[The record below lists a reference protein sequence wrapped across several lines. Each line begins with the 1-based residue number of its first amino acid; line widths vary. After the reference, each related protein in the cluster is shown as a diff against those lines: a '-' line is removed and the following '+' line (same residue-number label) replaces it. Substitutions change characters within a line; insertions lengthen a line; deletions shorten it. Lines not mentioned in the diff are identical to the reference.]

1 MQKQTRKK
9 KKKRKMR
16 KGFKVFVL
24 LVLFI
29 GAAVTLML
37 SPFFNIKSFVV
48 SGNTQV
54 QTENIIGASGI
65 GVGTNAFRVDYKK
78 AQSAVYN
85 LPYVASCKVSLSVP
99 DKIKITITESST
111 AAYVPLDAAAKAAGK
126 LVAIDER
133 GKTLEIVE
141 PENRQDF
148 PVFLGFDLSNLTLG
162 RHVSDDSAVTDEIS
176 SYLKALAQYGLTM
189 VDTIDL
195 TDRKNVVFTLKSG
208 LLVYF
213 GDQSSFGYKAA
224 YLKET
229 LNHIGEN
236 AQGKIDLRNTEN
248 GVPYQAPKSPD
259 ASPTPP
265 PEEGTENPPEN
276 SPKGSS
282 QPQQTDA
289 PA

>member
-1 MQKQTRKK
+1 MQQQTRKK

-24 LVLFI
+24 LVLFT

-48 SGNTQV
+48 SGNSQV
-54 QTENIIGASGI
+54 QTENIIAASGI
-65 GVGTNAFRVDYKK
+65 SLGTNAFRADYKK
-78 AQSAVYN
+78 AQSAIYN
-85 LPYVASCKVSLSVP
+85 LPYVASCKVSLSIP
-99 DKIKITITESST
+99 DKIKITITESSA
-111 AAYVPLDAAAKAAGK
+111 AAYVPLDAAAGAAGK
-126 LVAIDER
+126 LVAVDEG

-141 PENRQDF
+141 PENRQEL

-162 RHVSDDSAVTDEIS
+162 RHVSDDSAVTGEIS
-176 SYLKALAQYGLTM
+176 SYLNSISQYGLTM

-208 LLVYF
+208 LMVYF
-213 GDQSSFGYKAA
+213 GDQQNFGYNAA

-236 AQGKIDLRNTEN
+236 AQGKIDLRNTDN

-259 ASPTPP
+259 ASPTPS
-265 PEEGTENPPEN
+265 PESAPEN
-276 SPKGSS
+276 SPQGPAL
-282 QPQQTDA
+282 PQQTGDA
-289 PA
+289 T